1 MNKAKNKFTI
11 CENMTIRDALLKID
25 FNQQRSLI
33 VVDRDQKKVVGTLS
47 DGDIRKGLLN
57 NILIDTEVK
66 KVMNLD
72 FIYILKDE
80 TVDCDKLLDE
90 KNIFLLPIIDK
101 DFNLYDIHIKRF
113 R

>member
-1 MNKAKNKFTI
+1 
-11 CENMTIRDALLKID
+11 MTIRDALLKID

-33 VVDRDQKKVVGTLS
+33 VVDSNQKKVVGTLS

-57 NILIDTEVK
+57 NILIDTQVK

-101 DFNLYDIHIKRF
+101 DFNLYDIHVKRF